1 PRATP
6 PDVPDVPPP
15 PDVPDVLGLTVG
27 GVVGPSTEPQP
38 YSARSDD
45 TASAT
50 VVLLK

>member
-1 PRATP
+1 
-6 PDVPDVPPP
+6 
-15 PDVPDVLGLTVG
+15 PDVLGLTVG